1 MKFLDKVVLIT
12 GASSGIGR
20 ATAIAFA
27 KEGARVVLASRRT
40 TESLAVA
47 SAITAAGGEALFA
60 QTDIAEPSAI
70 EALIHKII
78 TTYGKI
84 DIAFNNAGI
93 EGTPAPFA
101 EHSLENFDAIMSINV
116 RGVFLSMQ
124 HEIREMLNVGG
135 GVIVNNASMG
145 GLVGFPNLAAYIAS
159 KHAVLGLTKTAALE
173 YVRSNLRINA
183 ICPGMIDTDMFDR
196 LWDRDQQA
204 KQNAAASTPAGRM
217 GTPDE
222 IAHSV
227 LFLCS
232 EEASFM
238 TGHSF
243 VVDGA
248 YTVR

>member
-27 KEGARVVLASRRT
+27 KEGAKVVLASRRAP
-40 TESLAVA
+40 ESLTVVSTIA
-47 SAITAAGGEALFA
+47 AAGGEALFV
-60 QTDIAEPSAI
+60 QTDVAEPSSV
-70 EALIHKII
+70 EALIHKTI

-101 EHSLENFDAIMSINV
+101 EHSLENFDAIMDINV
-116 RGVFLSMQ
+116 RGVFLTMQ
-124 HEIREMLNVGG
+124 YEIREMLKASGG
-135 GVIVNNASMG
+135 TIVNNASMG
-145 GLVGFPNLAAYIAS
+145 GLIGFPNLAAYIAS

-183 ICPGMIDTDMFDR
+183 VCPGMIDTDMFDR
-196 LWDRDQQA
+196 LWDGDQQA
-204 KQNAAASTPAGRM
+204 KQDVAASTPAGRM
-217 GTPDE
+217 GTPEE

-232 EEASFM
+232 EEASFI

-248 YTVR
+248 YTAR